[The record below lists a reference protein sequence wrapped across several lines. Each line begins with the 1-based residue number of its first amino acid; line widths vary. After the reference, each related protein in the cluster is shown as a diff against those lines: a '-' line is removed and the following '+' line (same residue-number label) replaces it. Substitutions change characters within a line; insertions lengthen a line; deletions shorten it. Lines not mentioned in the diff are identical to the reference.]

1 MYTEDENISHVSSS
15 GSGGGLGWMIIFTDL
30 VSLML
35 TFFVLLF
42 SMSNVQADKWKTMTD
57 ALSQTLNPSSALS
70 VEATSSSFN
79 IANILRRKAI
89 NLDYLASVLEKAIAD
104 DPLLS
109 RSVLM
114 RLDDRLVIALPGD
127 LLFPS
132 GRAVLSK
139 KASKALFDLGGVLR
153 NIGNQIGVNGHSDPT
168 PPGKGEYTSNWE
180 LSLARAIAVAN
191 LLRRSGYMDDITAYG
206 YADSY
211 YSRLPDIPEEQKT
224 AMGRRVDIVVMPNAG
239 KL

>member
-1 MYTEDENISHVSSS
+1 MYTEDEDISQVTSSS
-15 GSGGGLGWMIIFTDL
+15 SGGGLGWMVIFTDL

-42 SMSNVQADKWKTMTD
+42 SMSSVQTDKWKSMTD

-70 VEATSSSFN
+70 VEATSSSLN
-79 IANILRRKAI
+79 IASIFRRKAI
-89 NLDYLASVLEKAIAD
+89 NLDYLASILKKAISD
-104 DPLLS
+104 DPVLS
-109 RSVLM
+109 RSILM

-127 LLFPS
+127 LLFPA
-132 GRAVLSK
+132 GRAKLSK

-153 NIGNQIGVNGHSDPT
+153 NIGNQIGVNGHSDPK

-191 LLRRSGYMDDITAYG
+191 LLRRSGYPEDIIAYG

-211 YSRLPDIPEEQKT
+211 FSQLPDIPKGQRL
-224 AMGRRVDIVVMPNAG
+224 ALGRRVDIVVMPNAG
-239 KL
+239 SI